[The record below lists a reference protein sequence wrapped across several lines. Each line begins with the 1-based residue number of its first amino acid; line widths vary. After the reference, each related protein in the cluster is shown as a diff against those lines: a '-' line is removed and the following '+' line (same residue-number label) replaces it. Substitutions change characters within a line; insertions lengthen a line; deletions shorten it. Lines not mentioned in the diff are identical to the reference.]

1 MGNVASRV
9 GSSAQ
14 WRGLLRPR
22 RISILAV
29 PLFKPKPTL
38 SITSLTL
45 TVEEARKLMFN
56 DWIEECELIHG
67 AFVEG
72 LVALVPSLRE
82 AQP

>member
-1 MGNVASRV
+1 MGNVACRAS
-9 GSSAQ
+9 GYY
-14 WRGLLRPR
+14 RGGIRLLVR
-22 RISILAV
+22 RCIALAM

-82 AQP
+82 AS